1 MSANITS
8 GGHSAYEA
16 AGIRIFQGLSPDV
29 VLIQEFNYEEG
40 SLREFVDE
48 AFGPEFDYYVEPGGE
63 NIPNGIVSRYP
74 IVAAGEWKDART
86 PDRDFAW
93 AVIDLPGKTDLQVVS
108 FHLVSGGS
116 LIEDRNAQAEALESL
131 VAANFDPDG
140 YIAVGGD
147 TNIRSM
153 EEPAFDTFD
162 AFLDPFE
169 HIPVDQ
175 EGNMNT
181 SEPRTKPYDWVMPN
195 DLLDARHVPLD
206 IDGERFP
213 DGLVFDSFVYTP
225 PLPDPIE

>member
-1 MSANITS
+1 
-8 GGHSAYEA
+8 
-16 AGIRIFQGLSPDV
+16 
-29 VLIQEFNYEEG
+29 
-40 SLREFVDE
+40 EFVNR
-48 AFGPEFDYYVEPGGE
+48 AFGSEFSYYVEPGRE

-74 IVAAGEWKDART
+74 IRSAGEWKDDLT

-93 AVIDLPGKTDLQVVS
+93 AIIDLPGEIDLQVVS
-108 FHLVSGGS
+108 MHLVSGGS
-116 LIEDRNAQAEALESL
+116 LIETRNTQAEAIEAL
-131 VAANFDPDG
+131 VAEHFDPDQ

-169 HIPVDQ
+169 HIPVDP

-195 DLLDARHVPLD
+195 DLLDARHVPLEL
-206 IDGERFP
+206 DGALFP
-213 DGLVFDSFVYTP
+213 EGLVFDSYVHT
-225 PLPDPIE
+225 PLPEPVEYEDSHVPGMQHMPVIKAYEIPR